1 MKSGLDTMP
10 LFLLDD
16 LLNSFKVNLKF
27 TVPQTHIFLY
37 SYTFTTIQI
46 NFNKAPFIIES
57 VKSQNIIDEP
67 NKISSNLFD
76 NTISAKANE
85 GLPLLFS
92 HVNSC
97 SMSRLSSKTILL
109 RLYTCYLYVTSPIES
124 PTFVQISR

>member
-1 MKSGLDTMP
+1 MF
-10 LFLLDD
+10 FLSLLASNNAD
-16 LLNSFKVNLKF
+16 LHSDFQLNSYKVNLKF
-27 TVPQTHIFLY
+27 TVHQTYIVFLY

-46 NFNKAPFIIES
+46 NYNKPPFIIES

-76 NTISAKANE
+76 NRISAKANE
-85 GLPLLFS
+85 GLSLLFS

-109 RLYTCYLYVTSPIES
+109 RLYTTYM
-124 PTFVQISR
+124 